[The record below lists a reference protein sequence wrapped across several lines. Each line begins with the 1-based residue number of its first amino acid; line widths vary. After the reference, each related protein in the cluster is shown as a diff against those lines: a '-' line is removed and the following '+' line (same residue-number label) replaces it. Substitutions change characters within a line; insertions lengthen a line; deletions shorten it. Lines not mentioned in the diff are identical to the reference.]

1 MGKWLVLLG
10 VVGFLFCS
18 VGFAADAPTVVSPN
32 DAVTSGASGLSGL
45 EASNARSAEHF
56 AAKSLTWR
64 QRQDLGL
71 TIPKISAVLKDLQK
85 EGQLEKGMDKS
96 VVAAMVL
103 ERLSAENPRAY
114 SDRDIDI
121 ETILKFIE
129 AILPLIMALIQ
140 LFSYVTPAASIAW
153 VACLA

>member
-32 DAVTSGASGLSGL
+32 DAKTVTSGVSGL

>member
-18 VGFAADAPTVVSPN
+18 SGIAADAPTVVSPD
-32 DAVTSGASGLSGL
+32 DANSSNAATGVGL

-71 TIPKISAVLKDLQK
+71 TIPKISEVLRDLQK
-85 EGQLEKGMDKS
+85 EGQLEKGMDRS

-114 SDRDIDI
+114 GDRDIDI
-121 ETILKFIE
+121 EAILKFIE
-129 AILPLIMALIQ
+129 TILPLIMALIQ
-140 LFSYVTPAASIAW
+140 IFSYAAPAASIAMA
-153 VACLA
+153 ACLA

>member
-32 DAVTSGASGLSGL
+32 DAKVVAGGEKVGAL
-45 EASNARSAEHF
+45 ASEARSAENF

-71 TIPKISAVLKDLQK
+71 TIPKISAVLRDLQK

-103 ERLSAENPRAY
+103 DRLSAENPRAY
-114 SDRDIDI
+114 ADRDIDI

-140 LFSYVTPAASIAW
+140 LFSYAVPAASIAW